1 MKSPE
6 GDKGVQNSAH
16 VGKARDLGQNSDE
29 GGKVCKIL
37 HRLTDSKTV
46 VQNLARRTAKPLWK
60 YFHHGEGYANI
71 AEAKTATL

>member
-29 GGKVCKIL
+29 GNQGGVKSSEAGRAK
-37 HRLTDSKTV
+37 DKTV
-46 VQNLARRTAKPLWK
+46 VQNSSPRGRVCKILQKL
-60 YFHHGEGYANI
+60 
-71 AEAKTATL
+71 KTATL

>member
-29 GGKVCKIL
+29 GGKVWKIFHRLTVVEIFPPRGRVCKIL
-37 HRLTDSKTV
+37 QKL
-46 VQNLARRTAKPLWK
+46 
-60 YFHHGEGYANI
+60 
-71 AEAKTATL
+71 KTATL